1 VKHPVLFQA
10 IKALTEQASVL
21 AKEEKL
27 ELCFEKITER
37 QTLLEKLQRVL
48 RQKKLLFDGSEVQA
62 EYIELIEF
70 IQREDSQAVDAL
82 GIQRNELLGRF
93 KKQSTIKKAMN
104 AYHGVLLSK

>member
-70 IQREDSQAVDAL
+70 IQREDGQAVTAL
-82 GIQRNELLGRF
+82 GTQRNVLLGRF
-93 KKQSTIKKAMN
+93 KKQATVKKAMN
-104 AYHGVLLSK
+104 AYHDVLLSK